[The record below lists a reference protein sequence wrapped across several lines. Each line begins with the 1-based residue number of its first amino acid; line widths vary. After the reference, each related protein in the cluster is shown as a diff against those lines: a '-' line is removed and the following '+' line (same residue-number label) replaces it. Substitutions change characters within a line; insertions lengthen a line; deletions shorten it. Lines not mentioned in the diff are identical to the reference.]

1 MKKSGL
7 AKAGYD
13 NAKSLLDILREM
25 GETAAALWW
34 RFFDWLAQVEWRK
47 LIIIWLLLMLFAM
60 TPFGLPEQTTG
71 FILLSLGLKVL
82 AGGKRKAEIEARDA
96 TSHADAEG
104 LERRLVEARMAA
116 LQAQVEPHF
125 LFNTLALI
133 GQLIETD
140 PPQAAR
146 IHQNLIDYLRATLP
160 QMRAKGAGT
169 LGRQIEMSRAYLA
182 IMQARMR
189 SRLAVSIDVPDDML
203 SATFPVM
210 MLQILIENAIKHGL
224 EPKIAGGRIDIR
236 ARVDGQML
244 QVDVIDDGIGFNVHA
259 GDGLGLANV
268 RERLRI
274 LYGSRAQLVIEA
286 PLTGGTRAG
295 IRIPYAPDIFA
306 GTFKGDV
313 AGDFK

>member
-1 MKKSGL
+1 MKKGRLHPAGPATLRGNGL
-7 AKAGYD
+7 L
-13 NAKSLLDILREM
+13 NIVREI
-25 GETAAALWW
+25 GEMTAALWW

-47 LIIIWLLLMLFAM
+47 LMIVWLLVLIFGL
-60 TPFGLPEQTTG
+60 TPFGHPEQTG
-71 FILLSLGLKVL
+71 AFIMLSLGLKVL
-82 AGGKRKAEIEARDA
+82 AGGKRRAEIEARDA
-96 TSHADAEG
+96 TSHADQEG

-160 QMRAKGAGT
+160 QMRARGAGT

-189 SRLAVSIDVPDDML
+189 SRLAVSIDVPADMQT
-203 SATFPVM
+203 ATFPVM

-224 EPKIAGGRIDIR
+224 EPKLDGGRIDIR
-236 ARVDGQML
+236 ASVDGQQL
-244 QVDVIDDGIGFNVHA
+244 QVDVLDDGIGFNVHA

-274 LYGSRAQLVIEA
+274 LYGARAQLVIEA
-286 PLTGGTRAG
+286 PLTGGTRAS
-295 IRIPYAPDIFA
+295 IRVPYAPDIFA
-306 GTFKGDV
+306 G
-313 AGDFK
+313 AAP

>member
-1 MKKSGL
+1 MKKNKL
-7 AKAGYD
+7 AQAGYN
-13 NAKSLLDILREM
+13 NAKSLLDIIREI
-25 GETAAALWW
+25 GETATGVWW
-34 RFFDWLAQVEWRK
+34 HFFDWLAQVEWRK
-47 LIIIWLLLMLFAM
+47 LIIIWLLLLIVSIS
-60 TPFGLPEQTTG
+60 LLHVDEQLWW
-71 FILLSLGLKVL
+71 FILASSGLKVL
-82 AGGKRKAEIEARDA
+82 AGGKRKAELEARSA
-96 TSHADAEG
+96 ESHADEESI
-104 LERRLVEARMAA
+104 ERRVVEARMAA

-160 QMRAKGAGT
+160 QMRAKGSGT

-189 SRLAVSIDVPDDML
+189 SRLAVSIDVPDEML

-224 EPKIAGGRIDIR
+224 EPKIEGGRIDIR
-236 ARVDGQML
+236 AAVDGQML
-244 QVDVIDDGIGFNVHA
+244 QVDVIDDGIGFNRFA

-268 RERLRI
+268 RERLNI
-274 LYGSRAQLVIEA
+274 QYGNRAQLVIEA
-286 PLTGGTRAG
+286 PLTGGTRAS
-295 IRIPYAPDIFA
+295 IRVPYAPDIFA
-306 GTFKGDV
+306 TSAK
-313 AGDFK
+313 

>member
-1 MKKSGL
+1 MKKTKLASAGL
-7 AKAGYD
+7 
-13 NAKSLLDILREM
+13 LEIIREV
-25 GETAAALWW
+25 GETAASVWW
-34 RFFDWLAQVEWRK
+34 HFFDWLAQVEWRK
-47 LIIIWLLLMLFAM
+47 LVIIWLLFLMLSASLFHIN
-60 TPFGLPEQTTG
+60 EQIWG
-71 FILLSLGLKVL
+71 FVLASFGLKVL
-82 AGGKRKAEIEARDA
+82 AGGKRKAELEARHA
-96 TSHADAEG
+96 TSHADEESI
-104 LERRLVEARMAA
+104 ERRVVEARMAA

-189 SRLAVSIDVPDDML
+189 TRLAVSIDVPDEML

-210 MLQILIENAIKHGL
+210 MLQMLIENAIKHGL
-224 EPKIAGGRIDIR
+224 EPKIEGGRIDIR
-236 ARVDGQML
+236 ASVDGQML
-244 QVDVIDDGIGFNVHA
+244 QVDVIDDGIGFNAFA

-274 LYGSRAQLVIEA
+274 QYGNRAQLVIEA
-286 PLTGGTRAG
+286 PLTGGTRAS
-295 IRIPYAPDIFA
+295 IRVPYAPDIFHGSA
-306 GTFKGDV
+306 K
-313 AGDFK
+313 